1 MYQNAFTIASMS
13 ADLGF
18 DYGKADKASMI
29 YGGLGVAQDKQ
40 KGL

>member
-1 MYQNAFTIASMS
+1 MS

-29 YGGLGVAQDKQ
+29 YAGIGVAQDKQ